1 MKKILVLV
9 EGPNDKLRLIN
20 IEDFFDSK
28 KAILFP
34 MEGDWLKSS
43 TYFSNY
49 EDKIKFALAKDK
61 SHDFDDFDEIVQI
74 CDTDGC
80 FINDSCVKSD
90 LSIKK
95 IEYGANYIKTRDL
108 KSDLTC
114 KHNKITNIN
123 NLLISNNI
131 RLFYNSCNIDHVFD
145 NVANLSKNRKNTLAA
160 CAKLRYDANNLK
172 LIEELHS
179 ANASKTLDHKASW
192 DYIKQGFNSLSRCSN
207 VIIFLYEHVDLLK
220 PDIKKKLLDLKDKSK

>member
-9 EGPNDKLRLIN
+9 EGPNDKLRLIR

-43 TYFSNY
+43 NYFSNY
-49 EDKIKFALAKDK
+49 ENKIISALAKDK
-61 SHDFDDFDEIVQI
+61 SHDLDDFDEIVQI
-74 CDTDGC
+74 SDTDGC
-80 FINDSCVKSD
+80 FINDSRVIED
-90 LSIKK
+90 LSINK
-95 IEYGANYIKTRDL
+95 IEYGTDYIKTRDV
-108 KSDLTC
+108 KSDLVC
-114 KHNKITNIN
+114 KHNKVNNIN
-123 NLLISNNI
+123 NLLISNKI

-145 NVANLSKNRKNTLAA
+145 NVVNLSRRRKNTLAA

-172 LIEELHS
+172 LIEELHN
-179 ANASKTLDHKASW
+179 ANVSETLDHKASW

-207 VIIFLYEHVDLLK
+207 VIIFLYEHIDLLK
-220 PDIKKKLLDLKDKSK
+220 PEIKKKLLELQGK